1 MNRTEL
7 IEQVQKELG
16 SDATKAE
23 SQRAV
28 DAVLAAITKGLAKKS
43 DGVVQLVGFGT
54 FRVVKRAA
62 RTGRNPQTGQEIK
75 IKASKSVSFKP
86 GKALKEK
93 L

>member
-1 MNRTEL
+1 MNRSAL

-16 SDATKAE
+16 DTATKAE
-23 SQRAV
+23 AQRAV
-28 DAVLAAITKGLAKKS
+28 DAVLTGISRGLTKKGE
-43 DGVVQLVGFGT
+43 GVVQLVGFGT

-62 RTGRNPQTGQEIK
+62 RKGRNPQTGEEIK

-86 GKALKEK
+86 GKALKDK